1 MILILLISI
10 YSYLKNNLKKNIFR
24 PNFLFLKHFFYKHL
38 FILYTINTDCLI
50 YKSSSLFLLYVNTS
64 FKVAS
69 SEKNHNMTTDLEV
82 TQCLSQFIYHT
93 HHYFSSLFVHFVK
106 CNDVLY
112 ECKSKHDHLNHLAK
126 NI

>member
-10 YSYLKNNLKKNIFR
+10 YSYLKNNFKKTFLDLISFFLNI
-24 PNFLFLKHFFYKHL
+24 FFYKHL